1 MMSTAR
7 ANTSIP
13 VTAPEFFFP
22 GGRSGVL
29 LVHGLSGTPTEMRFV
44 GKGLQRAGFTVYAPR
59 LAGHC
64 SDEAALLATGWQD
77 WFASVEAA
85 AERLRNHVDHLY
97 VGGLSM
103 GAVLALLLAAE
114 RPLLVNGVAAYG
126 TTLRYDGWTI
136 PRIARLAFLLPLVT
150 GLGFGRTRRFAE
162 CYPYG
167 IKDERT
173 RKRIV
178 DCMQSGDAAAAG
190 LVGIPWA
197 ALAEFYRLAE
207 RVRRRLA
214 EIVAPCLIV
223 HAVDDDIASA
233 RNAQV
238 IADRVS
244 GPVNLVWLHDSYH
257 MVTLDRQ
264 RQRVVEAT
272 AQFFSRSPP

>member
-1 MMSTAR
+1 VIVPAP
-7 ANTSIP
+7 IP

-22 GGRSGVL
+22 GGRSGML

-64 SDEAALLATGWQD
+64 SNEAALLATGWQD
-77 WFASVEAA
+77 WFASVEAG

-136 PRIARLAFLLPLVT
+136 PRIARLAFLLPLIT
-150 GLGFGRTRRFAE
+150 RLGLGRTRRFAE

-173 RKRIV
+173 RKRIL
-178 DCMQSGDAAAAG
+178 DCMQSGDSAAAG
-190 LVGIPWA
+190 LVGIPWG

-244 GPVNLVWLHDSYH
+244 GPVNLVWLQDSYH

-264 RQRVVEAT
+264 RRRVVEAT